1 MRNWAT
7 STASSEPWSGYV
19 RAARDVVD
27 WMGTAV
33 GSDRSTGRGVG
44 TKPEGA
50 VSHQVQCVLRM
61 GRTRIAS
68 SGLPLTTSPFFSG
81 SHMRSV
87 PLVAH
92 SLNLRA
98 MSSMDA
104 WGAHGLELCTAG
116 EALARTYP
124 LAFEAGRVA
133 GRVCSRDAAPCEV
146 STESRGIYPSLHMS
160 LRYDD
165 SARRQRPIPD
175 CRQHWALLRRHQRMA
190 VDGVATGAVGG
201 YCPVAV

>member
-1 MRNWAT
+1 
-7 STASSEPWSGYV
+7 
-19 RAARDVVD
+19 
-27 WMGTAV
+27 
-33 GSDRSTGRGVG
+33 
-44 TKPEGA
+44 
-50 VSHQVQCVLRM
+50 
-61 GRTRIAS
+61 
-68 SGLPLTTSPFFSG
+68 
-81 SHMRSV
+81 
-87 PLVAH
+87 
-92 SLNLRA
+92 